1 MVLRFEG
8 SKSNRFP
15 LDIGQNMYKM
25 YIKEELQSTLIL
37 MLVKTGQ
44 QNGALKKILMDTGEL
59 LTWSIKGY
67 LHVNVGYVPF
77 HLVAYSTKVELTGS

>member
-25 YIKEELQSTLIL
+25 YIKEELKYFDFNASKNWPAKRCI
-37 MLVKTGQ
+37 K
-44 QNGALKKILMDTGEL
+44 KKINGYWGITDLKYQRIFACECRL
-59 LTWSIKGY
+59 CSFSPCSIFY
-67 LHVNVGYVPF
+67 E
-77 HLVAYSTKVELTGS
+77 S

>member
-15 LDIGQNMYKM
+15 LGIGQNMYKM

-44 QNGALKKILMDTGEL
+44 QNGALKKKINGYWGITDLKYQRIFACECRL
-59 LTWSIKGY
+59 CSFSPCSIFY
-67 LHVNVGYVPF
+67 E
-77 HLVAYSTKVELTGS
+77 S